1 MKDIKTEKNLKIL
14 PKHLGIILD
23 GNGRWAKKR
32 LLPRIAGHSEGMK
45 RVIEIVE
52 YARTLNIPNLTL
64 YAFST
69 ENWKRPK
76 DEVGFLMNL
85 LLEYIKSQLKKLL
98 ENDIK
103 LIFIGDIEIL
113 PDKIKKEA
121 YLAMNQ
127 TEKNKGMNL
136 NIAVNYGGR
145 QEIINGVKKLV
156 KAIENEKY
164 DIDNLDEIS
173 FYEFLYTKNSKD
185 CDFVIRTGGE
195 KRISNFLLYEIAYSE
210 FYFTDKLWPD
220 FREAD
225 LYAALED
232 FQKRNRRF
240 GGL

>member
-103 LIFIGDIEIL
+103 LIF
-113 PDKIKKEA
+113 
-121 YLAMNQ
+121 
-127 TEKNKGMNL
+127 
-136 NIAVNYGGR
+136 
-145 QEIINGVKKLV
+145 
-156 KAIENEKY
+156 
-164 DIDNLDEIS
+164 
-173 FYEFLYTKNSKD
+173 
-185 CDFVIRTGGE
+185 DFWE
-195 KRISNFLLYEIAYSE
+195 
-210 FYFTDKLWPD
+210 
-220 FREAD
+220 
-225 LYAALED
+225 
-232 FQKRNRRF
+232 
-240 GGL
+240 

>member
-1 MKDIKTEKNLKIL
+1 
-14 PKHLGIILD
+14 
-23 GNGRWAKKR
+23 
-32 LLPRIAGHSEGMK
+32 
-45 RVIEIVE
+45 
-52 YARTLNIPNLTL
+52 
-64 YAFST
+64 
-69 ENWKRPK
+69 
-76 DEVGFLMNL
+76 MNL

-127 TEKNKGMNL
+127 TEKNKDMNL

-173 FYEFLYTKNSKD
+173 FYEFLYTKNSYSTS
-185 CDFVIRTGGE
+185 FVIC
-195 KRISNFLLYEIAYSE
+195 
-210 FYFTDKLWPD
+210 
-220 FREAD
+220 
-225 LYAALED
+225 
-232 FQKRNRRF
+232 FQYKSHK
-240 GGL
+240 GD